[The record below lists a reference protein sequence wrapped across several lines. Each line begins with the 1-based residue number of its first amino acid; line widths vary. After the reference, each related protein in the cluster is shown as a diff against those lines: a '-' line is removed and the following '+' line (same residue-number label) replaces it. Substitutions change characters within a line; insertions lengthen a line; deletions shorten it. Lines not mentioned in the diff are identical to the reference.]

1 MAILSLL
8 YTVTAQVKLT
18 VKNKTVMSLAFF
30 ITFNM
35 LPFFVT
41 GNLNYNGMLHLKKV
55 AIATGTSKLLQADHF
70 SPGVTSHLSKALPE
84 VQDFNR
90 GGFF

>member
-41 GNLNYNGMLHLKKV
+41 GNLNYNGMLHLKKR
-55 AIATGTSKLLQADHF
+55 KY
-70 SPGVTSHLSKALPE
+70 P
-84 VQDFNR
+84 
-90 GGFF
+90 